1 MKTLSKLLII
11 MSFAFLY
18 SCGNNDTTQI
28 KEDREQHEAF
38 LDIHPFNQ
46 TIQLSRED
54 RKKQGLPPNAYY
66 EREYLLTMNPSLG
79 RPTPEKVKLI
89 NKDLEIAKSVPGN
102 SRSWEDRGPNNIGG
116 RTHVVFFDPNDVG
129 PNNGDGIDYNR
140 AFAGGVGGGLW
151 VNEDVTDANS
161 SWTTIPGVASN
172 LNVSCYAIDPNDP
185 LTMYIGTGEIYTSGA
200 AVGNGLYKTTD
211 GGLTWNEVPIP
222 AASGTDVTVS
232 GNLFKSGI
240 FYVTDVIVR
249 NVNGTSEVYVGI
261 GGEDYVSPNFNIS
274 NPNNT
279 LGAQNAGLY
288 RSTDAGSNWTRVDG
302 PLLRYTANG
311 DTYYVIPNDFAIA
324 ADNELYFGTIGSP
337 INNQGAGRVYRSTNG
352 TTWLLADVIPGADR
366 VELAASKTNSNLFY
380 VAVQTG
386 SNQGDLYITTDD
398 FATLNPMN
406 EPNDADVTI
415 PATDFTRGQAFY
427 DLVIEVDP
435 NNDQIIYAGGID
447 SFRSTDGGNSWRQ
460 ISKWTNGNGLS
471 SIPAPFVHADIH
483 AISFRPGNSNEGLIG
498 SDGGCSY
505 VSSYSSAPTNVNVIQ
520 NRNNNLNITQFYYAA
535 IDENGAAGG
544 DDFVG
549 GTQDNGTLRVNNAQP
564 GANSFIEAVGGDG
577 AHADIDGADGYV
589 VVSTQYNNHRYY
601 TYPGYSF
608 RYCITSP
615 NCGDNAGG
623 TGDFINVAEL
633 DKVNN
638 YLFANSRTFNGSNGI
653 EVCELFNSSS
663 NCNTITNTQITS
675 DRPTAMKAS
684 PFANG
689 NPVLY
694 VGTERSNLYRV
705 SNITTT
711 PVWNNIRPAG
721 LLGSVSDIEFGA
733 TEQEIYLTM
742 HNYGVNNIYY
752 TNDGGTTW
760 DLKDGDLPD
769 IPVKTILPNP
779 LLPGEVLI
787 GTELGV
793 YTSSNFNS
801 TSPNWIP
808 AINGMT
814 NVKVVDLD
822 YRASDNTVLAATHG
836 RGLFTGTLDTASIT
850 DSNEISNEIFVTPTV
865 SNGTFSIHSELENTY
880 DVKLH
885 DLNGRRVWSKENMT
899 LSKQGSQVQL
909 NLKSGY
915 YILSAYKDNI
925 AISTKLLIK

>member
-1 MKTLSKLLII
+1 MKTFSKLLII
-11 MSFAFLY
+11 TSFALLY
-18 SCGNNDTTQI
+18 SCSNNDNTQI
-28 KEDREQHEAF
+28 NKDREQHETF
-38 LDIHPFNQ
+38 LDTHPFNQ

-161 SWTTIPGVASN
+161 SWTIIPGVASN

-185 LTMYIGTGEIYTSGA
+185 LTMYIGTGEIYTFGA

-211 GGLTWNEVPIP
+211 GGLTWNTVPINI
-222 AASGTDVTVS
+222 AGGGDQNIAGDI
-232 GNLFKSGI
+232 FKSGI
-240 FYVTDVIVR
+240 FFITDVIVR
-249 NVNGTSEVYVGI
+249 DVNGTSEIYVGI
-261 GGEDYVSPNFNIS
+261 GGENYASPNFNIG
-274 NPNNT
+274 NPDNT
-279 LGAQNAGLY
+279 LGLQNSGLY
-288 RSTDAGSNWTRVDG
+288 RSIDSGLSWNRIEE
-302 PLLRYTANG
+302 PNLSYTEGNN
-311 DTYYVIPNDFAIA
+311 TFYYIPNDFEIA

-337 INNQGAGRVYRSTNG
+337 LSNQGGGLIYRSVNG
-352 TTWLLADVIPGADR
+352 TNWNLAATISGADR
-366 VELAASKTNSNLFY
+366 VEIATSKTNSDLFY
-380 VAVQTG
+380 VAVQTF
-386 SNQGDLYITTDD
+386 SNQADLYKTSND
-398 FATLNPMN
+398 FLSLNPMN
-406 EPNDADVTI
+406 EPDDADNTI
-415 PATDFTRGQAFY
+415 PASDFTRGQAFY

-435 NNDQIIYAGGID
+435 NNDQILYAGGID
-447 SFRSTDGGNSWRQ
+447 SFISQNGGSSWQQ
-460 ISKWTNGNGLS
+460 ISKWTNFNGLNAL
-471 SIPAPFVHADIH
+471 PVPFVHADIH

-505 VSSYSSAPTNVNVIQ
+505 VSSFNSASSSSNAIE

-535 IDENGAAGG
+535 IDENGASNG
-544 DDFVG
+544 DDFAG
-549 GTQDNGTLRVNNAQP
+549 GTQDNGTLVVNNAQAGP
-564 GANSFIEAVGGDG
+564 NPFLLAVGGDG
-577 AHADIDGADGYV
+577 AHTDIDGADGYV

-608 RYCITSP
+608 RYCVTSS

-633 DKVNN
+633 DKVND
-638 YLFANSRTFNGSNGI
+638 YLFANSKTFNGNNGI
-653 EVCELFNSSS
+653 EVCQLFASTS
-663 NCNTITNTQITS
+663 NCNTITSNQIS
-675 DRPTAMKAS
+675 NDRPTAMKAS

-689 NPVLY
+689 NPVLF
-694 VGTERSNLYRV
+694 VGTERSNIFRV
-705 SNITTT
+705 TNVTSS
-711 PVWNNIRPAG
+711 PVWTNINPNG
-721 LLGSVSDIEFGA
+721 LLGSVSDIEFGS
-733 TEQEIYLTM
+733 TEQEIYLTV
-742 HNYGVNNIYY
+742 HNYGVNNIFY
-752 TNDGGTTW
+752 TGDGGVTW
-760 DLKDGDLPD
+760 QRKDGNLPD

-779 LLPGEVLI
+779 LLPNEVLI
-787 GTELGV
+787 GTEIGI
-793 YTSSNFNS
+793 YTTADFDSAR
-801 TSPNWIP
+801 PNWIP

-836 RGLFTGTLDTASIT
+836 RGLFTGTLDTASIA
-850 DSNEISNEIFVTPTV
+850 DSNQISNEIFVTPTV

-909 NLKSGY
+909 NLNSGY